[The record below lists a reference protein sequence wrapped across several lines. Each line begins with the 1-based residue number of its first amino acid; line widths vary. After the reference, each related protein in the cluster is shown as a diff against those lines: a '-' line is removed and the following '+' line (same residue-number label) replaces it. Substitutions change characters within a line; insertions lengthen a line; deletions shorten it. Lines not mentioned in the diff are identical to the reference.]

1 MVYIKK
7 IYINQHSNLES
18 NCSFLFFQWFE
29 KYPEFLENP
38 FFISGESYAGIY
50 VPTLSSEVVKGTFN
64 FMNSCKIMFKDSS
77 CKTPLSQ
84 VLKLA

>member
-1 MVYIKK
+1 MT
-7 IYINQHSNLES
+7 IYQHSDWES
-18 NCSFLFFQWFE
+18 NGCSFFLFAQWFE

-64 FMNSCKIMFKDSS
+64 FIDSCKIILFTDSS
-77 CKTPLSQ
+77 CKTSSSQ